1 MHDPAVAHQPVTPP
15 TELPEAVEAQV
26 QDVRDQL
33 LADAA
38 ETGLDPQVVNAAVDD
53 AVAAYADAHVHAF
66 IGVLVE
72 RRVRETLHL
81 RPVRAT

>member
-1 MHDPAVAHQPVTPP
+1 MHDRAAPASPP
-15 TELPEAVEAQV
+15 TELPEAVETQV

-38 ETGLDPQVVNAAVDD
+38 GAGLDPQVVNTAVDD
-53 AVAAYADAHVHAF
+53 AVATYADAHVHAF

-72 RRVRETLHL
+72 RRVRETLNL
-81 RPVRAT
+81 RSGRAT